1 MGAPTIFPE
10 TQHIELAELA
20 VHNAA
25 KLCGLELHDREFHEA
40 EHVSAFVEHMIRI
53 FAVHRAEISMGLV
66 EINRLMNLWWKD
78 EQTN

>member
-40 EHVSAFVEHMIRI
+40 ENVAEFVEHMIRI